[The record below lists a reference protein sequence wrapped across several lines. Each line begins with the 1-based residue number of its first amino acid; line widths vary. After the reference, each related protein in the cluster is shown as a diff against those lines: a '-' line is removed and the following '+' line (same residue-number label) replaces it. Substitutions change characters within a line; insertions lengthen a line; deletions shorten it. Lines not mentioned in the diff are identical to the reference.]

1 MSTALLWTIV
11 FVTVCSVTSIV
22 LGNRP
27 SSCVP
32 AWLEHSYIQTA
43 PLNRDLKMDEE
54 VVV

>member
-11 FVTVCSVTSIV
+11 FVAVCTVTSLV

-27 SSCVP
+27 SSCLP
-32 AWLEHSYIQTA
+32 TWLEDSYIQTA
-43 PLNRDLKMDEE
+43 PLNRDLSMDEE